1 MNITPEEAFDVIIQR
16 VQEYKSVQ
24 LRIKAVKIT
33 DSAQG
38 GGPRMVG
45 DYRTEFIADVWKA
58 GKFALGWNKA
68 LHKVFDLY
76 CIGGL
81 DAKKVCAAMGHF
93 EGDKIVPMK
102 EGQLW
107 NFLEKVKVKVGEEL
121 IERKIF
127 PPTGYREPERT
138 KLTERD
144 EEAIRN
150 WYRYRRRS
158 DGKPELTQRQ
168 LAKMYGVGVGT
179 ISGIVKRK
187 SASV

>member
-1 MNITPEEAFDVIIQR
+1 MNITPEEAFDVVIQR

-68 LHKVFDLY
+68 LQKVFDLY

-81 DAKKVCAAMGHF
+81 SEKKVCLAMGHF
-93 EGDKIVPMK
+93 EK
-102 EGQLW
+102 
-107 NFLEKVKVKVGEEL
+107 
-121 IERKIF
+121 
-127 PPTGYREPERT
+127 
-138 KLTERD
+138 
-144 EEAIRN
+144 
-150 WYRYRRRS
+150 
-158 DGKPELTQRQ
+158 
-168 LAKMYGVGVGT
+168 
-179 ISGIVKRK
+179 
-187 SASV
+187 